1 MSCRSTERSLSN
13 DIYSQDDRDG
23 SFNAYDPFTLNRLG
37 TSAIAPPS
45 LPNAKP
51 NPKHRLTRLFD
62 PDAEVHLWNQPGL
75 GWSWDMEWEETRY
88 VWTREVGNL
97 LTGERGFT
105 LSAVSQPAAFRGRD
119 SDETDIQTPFPVA
132 QTGSEFPDPAVPPT
146 PERRQHRDPRSQCRG
161 KSLGHS
167 SYTLRAP

>member
-1 MSCRSTERSLSN
+1 MGTFGRSTERSLFN

-23 SFNAYDPFTLNRLG
+23 TFNAYDPYTFNRLG

-51 NPKHRLTRLFD
+51 NPKHRLTRLFG

-97 LTGERGFT
+97 LSGERGFT
-105 LSAVSQPAAFRGRD
+105 LSAVSRPAAFPGRD
-119 SDETDIQTPFPVA
+119 SDETDISTLSTVT
-132 QTGSEFPDPAVPPT
+132 QTGSEFPNSAIPPA
-146 PERRQHRDPRSQCRG
+146 PERRQHRDPRS
-161 KSLGHS
+161 
-167 SYTLRAP
+167 